1 MLWLK
6 VFSHMYP
13 WLLNPPF
20 NPETLEIVLSSR
32 QEQMDLPLSGA
43 CRIVPGF
50 FSRIYSK

>member
-1 MLWLK
+1 MSWLK

-13 WLLNPPF
+13 RLNPPF
-20 NPETLEIVLSSR
+20 SRETLEIVLSST

-50 FSRIYSK
+50 FSRIYSM